1 MTPFPLPK
9 QILTN
14 IKWEFSNLMPITLK
28 LIFFEIYILTFIIMT
43 NIFFVEKSNTSII
56 LKSLSSDWK
65 LYRSFSLT
73 KLNSKS
79 TRATC
84 KFYYYRSYSD
94 KLNRRSVAT
103 RIYRHWAIRSS
114 TLLLHKENAIN
125 KNRQSSTSHMPFIEK
140 LLGWYL

>member
-94 KLNRRSVAT
+94 KLTRRSVAT
-103 RIYRHWAIRSS
+103 RIYRHWTIRSS

-125 KNRQSSTSHMPFIEK
+125 KNRQPSTSHMPFIEK